1 MRRALARAFGAM
13 LLATAVVA
21 VAVPAVPAAAATPIS
36 GGGSGFAALEIEQW
50 RADTARAPFNLSVN
64 YVAQGSSFGRQQFID
79 GNLDYGVSDIV
90 FQAPEMPT
98 LRARR
103 CQGRDPGAC
112 FAYVPVSA
120 GGLAFMYNLVDS
132 QGHRIN
138 DLQLTRRAACGIFT
152 GAIKKWNDPQITQTN
167 PGLNV
172 SADIIPIIR
181 ADGAGESYVLSDFCR
196 TVAPDIW
203 QAFIAD
209 RQAHDPGNVSD
220 ELKAGQPVS
229 NWPQNWGRAVPLLA
243 ADGVANAVADPVAGA
258 NAITYVAAGYAKVR
272 NFPVASLQNA
282 AGVYT
287 QPDEDNVTVAL
298 GYASPNPDPAAVGTF
313 ILNYQGPDQRAY
325 FPSTYSYVI
334 AQTTGFDPGK
344 GATLGQFLCYAISRG
359 QVIAPQLRYARLSAP
374 LVAIAINAISKIPGA
389 PPANGCFLAGAPPPP
404 QAPTVA
410 GGPTAR
416 TPGPGGANGSATTAP
431 GGAGGGAAG
440 AGGGA
445 NGGNCDQG
453 SGSGSKS
460 STTSTTGAGSGGS
473 TTTTTA
479 GPGTTTTRPQAQAAG
494 APSLNVSTTT
504 TAPSTSTTGAHA
516 TTTTAGHGATTTT
529 SAPAGTGAGA
539 STSTSTSSSPTTTTV
554 SCDTA
559 AGAGDLKAQL
569 AAEAG
574 SHDTS
579 SDPSDS
585 TVIWTLVIGALVGW
599 VVVTLVRLRSAP

>member
-1 MRRALARAFGAM
+1 MRRVVSRALFVALVAIGTVAIAFPV
-13 LLATAVVA
+13 L
-21 VAVPAVPAAAATPIS
+21 PAAAATPIS

-90 FQAPEMPT
+90 FQAAEMPT
-98 LRARR
+98 LKARR
-103 CQGRDPGAC
+103 CQGRDPGNC

-132 QGHRIN
+132 QGHRIT
-138 DLQLTRRAACGIFT
+138 DLKLTRRAACGIFT

-167 PGLNV
+167 PNLNNGN
-172 SADIIPIIR
+172 DIIPIIR

-229 NWPQNWGRAVPLLA
+229 NWPQQWGRAVPLLA

-272 NFPVASLQNA
+272 SFPVASLQNA
-282 AGVYT
+282 ANVYT

-334 AQTTGFDPGK
+334 AQTTGFDAGK
-344 GATLGQFLCYAISRG
+344 GATLGQFLCYAISKG
-359 QVIAPQLRYARLSAP
+359 QVIAPQLRYARLSQP
-374 LVAIAINAISKIPGA
+374 LVNIAINAISKIPGA
-389 PPANGCFLAGAPPPP
+389 PAASSCFLAGAPPPP
-404 QAPTVA
+404 AAPSVA
-410 GGPTAR
+410 GG
-416 TPGPGGANGSATTAP
+416 S
-431 GGAGGGAAG
+431 GGGAAG
-440 AGGGA
+440 PTATGGTGIGGTGTTGTGTSGTGSGA
-445 NGGNCDQG
+445 VNCDPTA
-453 SGSGSKS
+453 SGSGTTGS
-460 STTSTTGAGSGGS
+460 STPSTTTTVPAAGGAS

-479 GPGTTTTRPQAQAAG
+479 GAA
-494 APSLNVSTTT
+494 ASATTTT
-504 TAPSTSTTGAHA
+504 TAACDLTDALTSGS
-516 TTTTAGHGATTTT
+516 GGNL
-529 SAPAGTGAGA
+529 SGLLA
-539 STSTSTSSSPTTTTV
+539 SQSGGGS
-554 SCDTA
+554 DT
-559 AGAGDLKAQL
+559 
-569 AAEAG
+569 
-574 SHDTS
+574 
-579 SDPSDS
+579 DPSDAS
-585 TVIWTLVIGALVGW
+585 VVWLLLIGAAVGW
-599 VVVTLVRLRSAP
+599 GLSTLLRLRRAQG